1 MSREALLVSPAFDPF
16 DEFHGQDEGANEGEP
31 EGLDIEQDA
40 VVGVGTV
47 YHATDRDAERV
58 G

>member
-16 DEFHGQDEGANEGEP
+16 DELHGQDEG
-31 EGLDIEQDA
+31 A

-47 YHATDRDAERV
+47 YHATDRDAERA